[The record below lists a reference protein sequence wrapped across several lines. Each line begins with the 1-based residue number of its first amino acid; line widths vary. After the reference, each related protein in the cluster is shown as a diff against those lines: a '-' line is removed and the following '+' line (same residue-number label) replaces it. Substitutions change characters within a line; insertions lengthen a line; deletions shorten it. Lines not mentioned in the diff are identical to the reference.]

1 MATILSI
8 VGSSFQAHA
17 EQDVSEAR
25 ASDVESDGEDHPIS
39 RAQASTPRDSALDCD
54 EQSAASPHDLP
65 PFLSAPSTRIRRR
78 SEIAFS
84 RPHPKSASQGPSF
97 HDSIPIEPQVHAS
110 QHAYELTDFH
120 RPPAEKLNFVKE
132 DVEVGINN
140 ADKDQSGAATPRAPS
155 LAYDQDEGAQPSA
168 SQRARFR
175 KYGRIHMVALAW
187 CFYLNGWN
195 DGTIG
200 PLLPRIQEY
209 YNVRPTSFPLCP
221 APVDISDRN
230 IFFMIT
236 VDWLRGGVHDLRR
249 ELLRK

>member
-1 MATILSI
+1 
-8 VGSSFQAHA
+8 
-17 EQDVSEAR
+17 
-25 ASDVESDGEDHPIS
+25 
-39 RAQASTPRDSALDCD
+39 
-54 EQSAASPHDLP
+54 
-65 PFLSAPSTRIRRR
+65 
-78 SEIAFS
+78 
-84 RPHPKSASQGPSF
+84 
-97 HDSIPIEPQVHAS
+97 
-110 QHAYELTDFH
+110 
-120 RPPAEKLNFVKE
+120 
-132 DVEVGINN
+132 
-140 ADKDQSGAATPRAPS
+140 
-155 LAYDQDEGAQPSA
+155 
-168 SQRARFR
+168 
-175 KYGRIHMVALAW
+175 MVALAW